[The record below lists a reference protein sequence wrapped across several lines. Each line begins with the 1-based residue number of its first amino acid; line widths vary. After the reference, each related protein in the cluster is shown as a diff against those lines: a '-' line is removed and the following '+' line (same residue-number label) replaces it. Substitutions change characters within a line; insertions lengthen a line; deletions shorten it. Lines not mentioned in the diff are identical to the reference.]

1 MLFRPKDSD
10 WRELFRFGIAG
21 VIATCLHYVTYWGFS
36 FILPLWIA
44 YTIGY
49 LCSLIAN
56 FFLSARYTFKSTI
69 SFLKAG
75 GFILS
80 HAINYTLHIVLFESF
95 LHIGLSKEFA
105 PILVYCI
112 VIPINFVL
120 VRTVFKKL
128 K

>member
-1 MLFRPKDSD
+1 MPFYPKNID
-10 WRELFRFGIAG
+10 WREFFRFGIVG
-21 VIATCLHYVTYWGFS
+21 VTATCLHYVTYWGFS

-44 YTIGY
+44 YTVGY

-56 FFLSARYTFKSTI
+56 FFLSAHYTFKSAT
-69 SFLKAG
+69 SVLKAG
-75 GFILS
+75 GFLLC

-95 LHIGLSKEFA
+95 LQIGLSKEFS

-112 VIPINFVL
+112 VIPINYIL
-120 VRTVFKKL
+120 VHTVFKKL